1 MELYG
6 GELDNVVKRKYH
18 YNLPTDLYKYFWNRT
33 SSEVTGHSGLS
44 SDLWQLLMALFDIEL
59 PTSVEDAIQQYCTKT
74 FGERSPDSEA
84 SYLALADAMTK
95 GLVLVL
101 ADSKL
106 LLKFLQV
113 FNLISAQSG
122 KSKSKETSV
131 YARFIMFMCN
141 NCRDPSCIFQP
152 IQHILSSTPSGSR
165 FSSQFISLIMWDPVF
180 QTKQESCHSQAADF
194 IQCGGGRVIL
204 KCLMDSTSNRQSGGV
219 GGVTGRQGLSRQL
232 MSNLGLKDSSLKTIN
247 PSSGLINFG
256 RVATYAMQSSK
267 GTRRLAPPVSS
278 GRYSSYFFMH
288 SFMLKEKFVKLLV
301 TFPCPILLHNFM
313 FLVMLE
319 TGGKTSGIPSKVC
332 MHSSIHSSPESM
344 VPVTPVFK
352 TNGLDIVNLAFHQPI
367 LTQHLAVYFYRSDIH
382 PSVAVSKVE
391 ILGTLYGNSAEPI
404 GPKTKTLPP
413 REKENQR

>member
-1 MELYG
+1 
-6 GELDNVVKRKYH
+6 VVKRKYH

-33 SSEVTGHSGLS
+33 SSEVAGHGSLS

-59 PTSVEDAIQQYCTKT
+59 PSHVGDAIQQFCIKT
-74 FGERSPDSEA
+74 FGERSAESDV
-84 SYLALADAMTK
+84 SYLSLADSMTK

-113 FNLISAQSG
+113 FNLISAQTG
-122 KSKSKETSV
+122 KNKSKEASV
-131 YARFIMFMCN
+131 YTRFIMFMCN
-141 NCRDPSCIFQP
+141 SCRDPTCIFQP

-180 QTKQESCHSQAADF
+180 QTKQEASHSQAADF

-204 KCLMDSTSNRQSGGV
+204 KCLMDSTSNRQGGEA
-219 GGVTGRQGLSRQL
+219 GGVTGGQGLSRQL
-232 MSNLGLKDSSLKTIN
+232 MNNLGLKDSSLKTIS
-247 PSSGLINFG
+247 PSSGLVNFG
-256 RVATYAMQSSK
+256 RLASYSIQSSK
-267 GTRRLAPPVSS
+267 GTRRLAPPVNT
-278 GRYSSYFFMH
+278 GRSSSYFFMH
-288 SFMLKEKFVKLLV
+288 SFMLKEKYVKLLV

-319 TGGKTSGIPSKVC
+319 AGGKTTGIPSKVC
-332 MHSSIHSSPESM
+332 VHSSIHSSPESM
-344 VPVTPVFK
+344 VPVTPIFK
-352 TNGLDIVNLAFHQPI
+352 TNRLDIVNLAFHQPI

-382 PSVAVSKVE
+382 PSVAVSKIE

-404 GPKTKTLPP
+404 GPKTKVLPP
-413 REKENQR
+413 REKEKDNQR